1 MKRYLIVLFTAL
13 ASLSAAAQA
22 KGVKIAYI
30 DMEYILSKAPDFA
43 EAKNQLE
50 QRAAKWKQEMD
61 VKRNEINK
69 LKESLQAEKA
79 LLTKELIDER
89 EEEIASFEKDLSDYQ
104 EKKFG
109 PKGELITQKTVLVK
123 PIQDQVFSIVQDL
136 AEARKYDF
144 VFDKSSDLTMIFS
157 AKKHNISDLIVKRM
171 ARGAKQEKLTSKQAK
186 KLDEEEKLE
195 EEKNDPDYIDK
206 QKALDDKKAARQKL
220 IDDRKAAAEAR
231 KQAALDKRDQTLR
244 DRQAAKDAK
253 KNGTTPPATTKP
265 AEGSGSDVNGTDDD
279 PAPNTNKQA
288 APAGDDKATDEG
300 TTDAADKAAAAKA
313 AKEAAAEDAK
323 KLRQEKLD
331 ERNKAIEQ
339 RKKEAQEKRDA
350 AKKAR
355 EDKQNGTATP
365 ATTDPTGGDDD
376 PPATGGN

>member
-1 MKRYLIVLFTAL
+1 MKRYLTVLIIVL

-79 LLTKELIDER
+79 LLTKELIEER
-89 EEEIASFEKDLSDYQ
+89 EEEIAFQEKELIDYQ

-123 PIQDQVFSIVQDL
+123 PIQDQVFTIVQDL

-171 ARGAKQEKLTSKQAK
+171 SRSAKQQKMTSKEAK
-186 KLDEEEKLE
+186 KLDEEEKLDE
-195 EEKNDPDYIDK
+195 ENSDPDKIDK
-206 QKALDDKKAARQKL
+206 QKVLDDKKAARQKL
-220 IDDRKAAAEAR
+220 IDDRKAAAEAKR
-231 KQAALDKRDQTLR
+231 QAALEKREQLLR
-244 DRQAAKDAK
+244 DREAARDAK
-253 KNGTTPPATTKP
+253 KNGTTAPATIKP
-265 AEGSGSDVNGTDDD
+265 EEGAGSDVTGDDD
-279 PAPNTNKQA
+279 APAPNTNKTA
-288 APAGDDKATDEG
+288 APDAADEG
-300 TTDAADKAAAAKA
+300 TNTDAADKAAAAKA
-313 AKEAAAEDAK
+313 ARDAAAEEAK
-323 KLRQEKLD
+323 RVRQEKLD

-355 EDKQNGTATP
+355 DEKQNGTAAP
-365 ATTDPTGGDDD
+365 AAADPTGGDDD

>member
-1 MKRYLIVLFTAL
+1 MKRYLVVLFTAL

-30 DMEYILSKAPDFA
+30 DMEYILDKAPDFA

-61 VKRNEINK
+61 VKRNDINK

-89 EEEIASFEKDLSDYQ
+89 EEEIAFLEKDLSDYQ

-123 PIQDQVFSIVQDL
+123 PIQDQVFTIVQDL

-171 ARGAKQEKLTSKQAK
+171 ARGAKQEKMTKKQAEK
-186 KLDEEEKLE
+186 LEEQEKLDEE
-195 EEKNDPDYIDK
+195 NSDPDKIDK

-220 IDDRKAAAEAR
+220 LDDRKAAAEAR
-231 KQAALDKRDQTLR
+231 
-244 DRQAAKDAK
+244 RQAAVEKREQLLKEREAAREAK
-253 KNGTTPPATTKP
+253 KNGTATPATNKP
-265 AEGSGSDVNGTDDD
+265 AENTGNIDDVNSEDDA
-279 PAPNTNKQA
+279 PAPNANKTA
-288 APAGDDKATDEG
+288 APQ
-300 TTDAADKAAAAKA
+300 TDAADKAADAKA
-313 AKEAAAEDAK
+313 KRDAAAAEAK
-323 KLRQEKLD
+323 RIRQEKLD
-331 ERNKAIEQ
+331 ERNRAIEQ

-376 PPATGGN
+376 PAPATGGN

>member
-1 MKRYLIVLFTAL
+1 MKRYLTVLITVL

-61 VKRNEINK
+61 VKRNDISK

-89 EEEIASFEKDLSDYQ
+89 EEEIAFLEKDLSDYQ

-123 PIQDQVFSIVQDL
+123 PIQDQVFTIVQDL

-157 AKKHNISDLIVKRM
+157 AKKHDISDLIVKRM
-171 ARGAKQEKLTSKQAK
+171 SRSAKQQKMTSKEAK
-186 KLDEEEKLE
+186 KLEEQEKLDEE
-195 EEKNDPDYIDK
+195 NSDPDKIDK

-220 IDDRKAAAEAR
+220 IDDRKAAAEA
-231 KQAALDKRDQTLR
+231 K
-244 DRQAAKDAK
+244 RQAAVEKREQLLKDREAAREAK
-253 KNGTTPPATTKP
+253 KNGTATPAKP
-265 AEGSGSDVNGTDDD
+265 QEDAGSDVTGDDD
-279 PAPNTNKQA
+279 APAPSTNKTA
-288 APAGDDKATDEG
+288 APQSDTPEAGTN
-300 TTDAADKAAAAKA
+300 TDAADKTAAAKA
-313 AKEAAAEDAK
+313 ARDAAAAEAK
-323 KLRQEKLD
+323 RIRQEKLD

-355 EDKQNGTATP
+355 EEKQNGTATP
-365 ATTDPTGGDDD
+365 AAADPTTGDDD